1 MNSTQLSFPLTIE
14 CGTCKCCDADGVK
27 LRYNFGMFWYMCDKC
42 LGINNTSKPKQI
54 NPQKIAAALAAL
66 EEKEECVKIREDGLG
81 CICAVCFG
89 KNIGKWDGECYWV
102 GVGEQKPA
110 NHPYP

>member
-14 CGTCKCCDADGVK
+14 CGTCKCCDAHGVK
-27 LRYNFGMFWYMCDKC
+27 VRYNFGMFWYMCDKC

-66 EEKEECVKIREDGLG
+66 AAPEEKDDNNEKICCSCAEKFEDWMNSPM
-81 CICAVCFG
+81 CDDCFE
-89 KNIGKWDGECYWV
+89 NLDDDRDIRM
-102 GVGEQKPA
+102 
-110 NHPYP
+110 